1 VKKVIYTTIIGDYD
15 YLEEPD
21 FIPKGY
27 DFICFT
33 DQKINTP
40 YGSVW
45 NIKQIPSL
53 YADNT
58 RTARKYKILP
68 HRYLPEYDISIWTDG
83 NEIIVGDVNKL
94 QEAQLSNQNMA
105 VYNHMS
111 CWDKRDCAYQ
121 EAEAIFALGKQN
133 NSWKDDPTII
143 QEQMN
148 RYNQDGYPR
157 NNGLIVS
164 GVMFR
169 KHNSPDVI
177 NCMEAWWSEI
187 KYGSR
192 RDQLSFNY
200 AAWKTQTTFNWIN
213 QDIRDDGYV
222 LEVKH
227 THQKKK

>member
-1 VKKVIYTTIIGDYD
+1 MRKVIYTTIIGNYD
-15 YLEEPD
+15 HLEEPSY
-21 FIPKGY
+21 IPEGY

-33 DQKINTP
+33 DQKINKP
-40 YGSVW
+40 DSVW
-45 NIKQIPSL
+45 NIKQIPPL

-68 HRYLPEYDISIWTDG
+68 HRFLPEYDISIWTDG
-83 NEIIVGDVNKL
+83 NEIIVGDVDKL
-94 QEAQLSNQNMA
+94 QKEHLSNQNMA

-111 CWDKRDCAYQ
+111 CWDKRDCVYQ

-133 NSWKDDPTII
+133 NSWKDDPNII
-143 QEQMN
+143 VKQMN
-148 RYNQDGYPR
+148 RYSEDMYPR

-169 KHNSPDVI
+169 KHNKADVI
-177 NCMEAWWSEI
+177 RCMEAWWNEI

-200 AAWKTQTTFNWIN
+200 AAWKTKTTFNWIN

>member
-1 VKKVIYTTIIGDYD
+1 MKKVIYTTIIGKYD
-15 YLEEPD
+15 ILEEPS

-33 DQKINTP
+33 DQKINKP
-40 YGSVW
+40 NSIWKIRQVL
-45 NIKQIPSL
+45 PL
-53 YADNT
+53 YKDNT

-68 HRYLPEYDISIWTDG
+68 HRFLPEYDISIWTDG
-83 NEIIVGDVNKL
+83 NELVVGDINKL
-94 QEAQLSNQNMA
+94 QEKYLKDKNMA
-105 VYNHMS
+105 IYNHMS
-111 CWDKRDCAYQ
+111 CWDKRDCVYE
-121 EAEAIFALGKQN
+121 EAKAIFNLGNQN
-133 NSWKDDPTII
+133 NNWKDDPSII
-143 QEQMN
+143 TKQMERYVNEQ
-148 RYNQDGYPR
+148 YPP

-169 KHNSPDVI
+169 KHNKKDVI
-177 NCMEAWWSEI
+177 NCMETWWTEL

-200 AAWKTQTTFNWIN
+200 AAWKCNTQFNWIN

-227 THQKKK
+227 NHQK